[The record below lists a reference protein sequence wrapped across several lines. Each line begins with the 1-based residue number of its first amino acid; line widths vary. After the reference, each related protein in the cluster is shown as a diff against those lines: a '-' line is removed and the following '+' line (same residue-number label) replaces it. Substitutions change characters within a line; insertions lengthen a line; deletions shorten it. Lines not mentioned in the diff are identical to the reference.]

1 MMSDVGKWVQTIREH
16 KLIGRGSCT
25 SIDECWSDG
34 EISEMLVEQGI
45 KSETAAIK
53 WALEV
58 EGMWHE
64 RALNASSG
72 EPDCNLKRGWLQ
84 WQELIKRHG

>member
-1 MMSDVGKWVQTIREH
+1 MSETDKWVVAIRAH
-16 KLIGRGSCT
+16 ALIGNGSCT

-34 EISEMLVEQGI
+34 ELSEALNEQGI
-45 KSETAAIK
+45 KSEKSAIN

-72 EPDCNLKRGWLQ
+72 ETDCNLKHGWQQ